1 MNHTF
6 VTESSLTRAVS
17 DNQRN
22 RGVETHGKTLA
33 TQRHNAAPRLR
44 PRCLM
49 RRTGLI
55 LTETSLQTETRFTPS
70 VAAVVTMQEASVA
83 ALIALT
89 MSVTHAQDRPDP
101 FDPAVAVPRAWALLT
116 SAIEARDPLDRHA
129 AVRALADAG
138 TPRAL
143 DVIERIARDKS
154 HPLRG
159 VAVSS
164 LPNGDAAY
172 LPLVAD
178 ALQDPHL
185 ETRRSAIGQLGW
197 IRDPG
202 TLPLLQRVI
211 LSGDADTIELAVAS
225 ARLLGPLAF
234 GVLLHSVEMGPER
247 GREPAIRCIEWLF
260 SGSEATNN
268 LEALRRLRPE
278 RILVRA
284 LNDSNGLV
292 RVFAALIL
300 ARLGDAA
307 GADELV
313 RVSQASNPRLGTIAS
328 SHVAMA
334 ALHALGRPG
343 YLALLTAALQNA
355 ERRVRLD
362 AAFAMRS
369 FPHPSMRDAWN
380 AAWRGT
386 SDVRYYAFDGLVA
399 IRGSADVGL
408 LRAGLVDRDPYI
420 RLRAAE
426 ALLAVT
432 SDPDSVNTLERLA
445 AERGTRLRA
454 LSLLSTK
461 GDPRRTAIV
470 ARSLLPKSAEDLS
483 RMRSGHVYDPEYVLV
498 AIHTL
503 EVVQDRE
510 AVPALGALFGPDQT
524 LNHRVSR
531 ALVAIGRVD
540 AAGGRMLVRAMD
552 SPHSTARIHA
562 AAGVINLYTR

>member
-1 MNHTF
+1 MTK
-6 VTESSLTRAVS
+6 R
-17 DNQRN
+17 
-22 RGVETHGKTLA
+22 K
-33 TQRHNAAPRLR
+33 
-44 PRCLM
+44 
-49 RRTGLI
+49 
-55 LTETSLQTETRFTPS
+55 
-70 VAAVVTMQEASVA
+70 ASVA
-83 ALIALT
+83 ALMVFS
-89 MSVTHAQDRPDP
+89 MSVAHAQDRPDP
-101 FDPAVAVPRAWALLT
+101 FDPAVAIPKAWAMLT
-116 SAIEARDPLDRHA
+116 SGIEARDPLDRLA
-129 AVRALADAG
+129 AVRAFADAG

-159 VAVSS
+159 VAVFS
-164 LPNGDAAY
+164 LPNRDATY
-172 LPLVAD
+172 LATVAD
-178 ALQDPHL
+178 ALQDPDL
-185 ETRRSAIGQLGW
+185 ETRRYAIEQLGR

-211 LSGDADTIELAVAS
+211 LSGDADTIEFAVGS

-234 GVLLHSVEMGPER
+234 GVLLHSVETAPER
-247 GREPAIRCIEWLF
+247 SREPVMRCIENLL
-260 SGSEATNN
+260 SGSQATTN

-278 RILVRA
+278 HILVRA
-284 LNDSNGLV
+284 LNDSNRLV
-292 RVFAALIL
+292 RIFAALIL

-313 RVSQASNPRLGTIAS
+313 RTSRASDARLGTISS

-343 YLALLTAALQNA
+343 YLALLTAALRSA
-355 ERRVRLD
+355 DRRVRLD

-369 FPHPSMRDAWN
+369 FPHPLMRDAWN
-380 AAWRGT
+380 ATWRGT
-386 SDVRYYAFDGLVA
+386 SDVRYHGYDGLVA
-399 IRGSADVGL
+399 VRGSADVGL

-420 RLRAAE
+420 RLRAAD

-432 SDPDSVNTLERLA
+432 SDPDSVNTLERLVA
-445 AERGTRLRA
+445 DRRTRLRA
-454 LSLLSTK
+454 LTLLSTR

-470 ARSLLPKSAEDLS
+470 ARALLPKSAAGLS
-483 RMRSGHVYDPEYVLV
+483 RMREGHSYDPEYVLA

-510 AVPALGALFGPDQT
+510 AVAALGVLFGPDHT
-524 LNHRVSR
+524 VNHRVAR

-540 AAGGRMLVRAMD
+540 AAGGRVLVQAMD

-562 AAGVINLYTR
+562 AAGVIHLYTR